1 MGYENQRSSN
11 EFNKIKDDFL
21 ISFKLTIKNFLPFFT
36 ILLIGTVI
44 FYALD
49 ISLRIVFYENLI
61 YTMPPDSLNLI
72 YSLIKLPS
80 DAILHGFFG
89 CSMGLAYDIISSGDE
104 FAQIKNAI
112 YYIREYWLKFF
123 LFGFISNCFIYILRF
138 IDPSVI
144 TLEISLL
151 IRLFS
156 AVWYIILSETNAS
169 LVSTSN
175 LFTALKE
182 NFLILRK
189 NFGRIIITFGL
200 YYIVFLLPRSLT
212 GAAYFFN
219 EWPSYGFTAPL
230 FMTIQVLTLIYIFIG
245 FPIFAF
251 LSLGIYNSEYRFKN
265 IPQNNQ

>member
-1 MGYENQRSSN
+1 MGYENQTSTS
-11 EFNKIKDDFL
+11 EFGKIKEDFQ
-21 ISFKLTIKNFLPFFT
+21 ISFKLLLKNFLPFFT

-44 FYALD
+44 FYAVD
-49 ISLRIVFYENLI
+49 ISLRIVFYENLV
-61 YTMPPDSLNLI
+61 YTMPSDYLNLI
-72 YSLIKLPS
+72 FSLIKLPG

-104 FAQIKNAI
+104 FAQIKNSV

-123 LFGFISNCFIYILRF
+123 LFGFISNCFTYVLRF
-138 IDPSVI
+138 INPGAI

-151 IRLFS
+151 IRLFA

-169 LVSTSN
+169 LVTTRN
-175 LFTALKE
+175 LLTALKE
-182 NFLILRK
+182 NFIILRK

-200 YYIVFLLPRSLT
+200 YYMVFLLPRSLI
-212 GAAYFFN
+212 GVQYMFY

-230 FMTIQVLTLIYIFIG
+230 FMIIQILTLVYIFIG

-251 LSLGIYNSEYRFKN
+251 LSLSIYNSEYRFKEEN
-265 IPQNNQ
+265 